1 MKYVRMVFVPC
12 MFSFLCFCLAASTF
26 AKQDF
31 PVHTIPSFQ
40 YEAKPQYYRDY
51 SPKLSVTFLN
61 VGQGDC
67 TLIVLPNGKTILIDG
82 GPHEA
87 GEAVV
92 RKLEEKRIGGID
104 LVVSTHPD
112 IDHIGGLI
120 TVLQQVPIR
129 MVLDSGKRYNSYTYL
144 EYIRTIRKRNIPFIF
159 AKEGQYLPID
169 PTVAIQVLNNG
180 KAKEQNNEASIVL
193 KMRYKHADFLLMG
206 DADTATEE
214 LIIKKYDV
222 HADVL
227 KVGHHGSYTSTSKS
241 FLHSVHPQFA
251 VISYQKHNPY
261 GHPHQVVRK
270 RLRKYGI
277 RIFSTAKHGDVEFV
291 TDGKTIEIE
300 GQLPLPL
307 LK

>member
-1 MKYVRMVFVPC
+1 MKYVRIIFVPC
-12 MFSFLCFCLAASTF
+12 ILSFLCFCLAASAF
-26 AKQDF
+26 AKQNF
-31 PVHTIPSFQ
+31 PAHTIPSFQ
-40 YEAKPQYYRDY
+40 YETQYYREY
-51 SPKLSVTFLN
+51 YPKLSISFFN

-87 GEAVV
+87 GELVV
-92 RKLEEKRIGGID
+92 RKLEEKKIGGID
-104 LVVSTHPD
+104 LVISTHPD

-120 TVLQQVPIR
+120 TVLQQVPVR

-144 EYIRTIRKRNIPFIF
+144 EYIRTIRKRHIPFIF

-169 PTVAIQVLNNG
+169 PNVVIQVLNNG
-180 KAKEQNNEASIVL
+180 KAKEQNNESSIVL
-193 KMRYKHADFLLMG
+193 KLRYKHADFLLMG

-214 LIIKKYDV
+214 MIIKRYDT

-227 KVGHHGSYTSTSKS
+227 KVGHHGSYTSTSKA
-241 FLHSVHPQFA
+241 FLHAVNPQFA
-251 VISYQKHNPY
+251 VISYDKHNPY

-270 RLRKYGI
+270 RLKKHGI
-277 RIFSTAKHGDVEFV
+277 RVFSTAKHGDVEFV
-291 TDGKTIEIE
+291 TDGKNLEIE
-300 GQLPLPL
+300 GELLFPL